1 MNRLTQKDLR
11 RNIVE
16 IVGSEDCYCGNYCG
30 ECLECKLQYALAK
43 LAAYEDIGMDP
54 EEISKMLHMTLDKAL
69 EEYKTKHPDFSNEFA
84 NYVGTYDAICI
95 LKNNGILDEEEV
107 QVCEHNL
114 LFQIIQM
121 MHGSILKEGRT
132 EA

>member
-1 MNRLTQKDLR
+1 MNRLTDPGYIPERVLSHMTNEQIADIYKKLCLYE
-11 RNIVE
+11 NTGKTPAE
-16 IVGSEDCYCGNYCG
+16 IEAMIFLN
-30 ECLECKLQYALAK
+30 
-43 LAAYEDIGMDP
+43 EDIFNQLETRRKTDGA
-54 EEISKMLHMTLDKAL
+54 MLQ
-69 EEYKTKHPDFSNEFA
+69 EFE
-84 NYVGTYDAICI
+84 NYVGLYDSIHI
-95 LKNNGILDEEEV
+95 LQNGGILDEEEV